1 MTTDEPASLVGTPE
15 PMTTR
20 SDDGVVTLTPEVE
33 ESLRSW
39 ATIVNRQ
46 PGLPDDQQHQGP
58 TRGQVVRIAAGDFR
72 WDGTRWTQ
80 IVQGRL

>member
-1 MTTDEPASLVGTPE
+1 MTTDPPASLTGTPE

-20 SDDGVVTLTPEVE
+20 TADGVVTLTPKVG
-33 ESLRSW
+33 ESLTSW
-39 ATIVNRQ
+39 AAQLNRRN
-46 PGLPDDQQHQGP
+46 GDPDATGP
-58 TRGQVVRIAAGDFR
+58 TRGQVVRVAAGDFR